1 MANLRTQTVLLTLL
15 SVGLLSKDQLPV
27 FECEITITKGA
38 IVIHYGL
45 GEHAAALDTNQLI
58 AVGKGLLAF
67 ECIYV
72 TTVIL
77 TKISLLLMYCRIFPI
92 QSMRICCWTLGTL
105 SIC

>member
-1 MANLRTQTVLLTLL
+1 M
-15 SVGLLSKDQLPV
+15 
-27 FECEITITKGA
+27 FECGITIAKGS

-45 GEHAAALDTNQLI
+45 GAHAAALDTNQLI

-72 TTVIL
+72 TAVAL

-92 QSMRICCWTLGTL
+92 QTMRICCWTLGTL